1 MRWNLPNMILLAGN
15 GRNVGK
21 TTFALLIIRHLSKYG
36 EVFGLKTSPHMHD
49 LNEDL
54 EVLIRTSDYV
64 VAEEKGQSKKDSS
77 LMLQAGAKKVFFI
90 MAKDEFLEQA
100 FSVIT
105 KKLEGTIVV
114 AESGGLSPLIKPG
127 IFFFV
132 KHPKDQI
139 IKKHYLEY
147 KPIMVNNDD
156 PGFDFKVERLSF
168 KNKHIFKSQ
177 AE

>member
-1 MRWNLPNMILLAGN
+1 MILLAGN

-36 EVFGLKTSPHMHD
+36 DVIGLKTSPHMHD
-49 LNEDL
+49 LNNDL

-77 LMLQAGAKKVFFI
+77 LMLQAGAKRVFFI
-90 MAKDEFLEQA
+90 MAKDENLEQA
-100 FSVIT
+100 FSVIAEQLDAAT
-105 KKLEGTIVV
+105 VV
-114 AESGGLSPLIKPG
+114 AESGGLSTLIKPG
-127 IFFFV
+127 FFFFV

-139 IKKHYLEY
+139 TKKHYLKY
-147 KPIMVNNDD
+147 KPIMVNNGD
-156 PGFDFKVERLSF
+156 PGFDFEVERLSL
-168 KNKHIFKSQ
+168 KNKHIFISQ

>member
-1 MRWNLPNMILLAGN
+1 MILLAGN

-21 TTFALLIIRHLSKYG
+21 TTFALLIIRHLVKYG
-36 EVFGLKTSPHMHD
+36 DVIGLKTSPHMHD

-77 LMLQAGAKKVFFI
+77 LMLQAGAKRVFFI

-105 KKLEGTIVV
+105 KKLEDAIVV
-114 AESGGLSPLIKPG
+114 AESGGLSTLITPG
-127 IFFFV
+127 FFFFV
-132 KHPKDQI
+132 KHPEDQI
-139 IKKHYLEY
+139 TKKHSLKYN
-147 KPIMVNNDD
+147 PIMVNNGDT
-156 PGFDFKVERLSF
+156 GFDFEVERLSF
-168 KNKHIFKSQ
+168 KNKHIFISP